1 MFCKMLI
8 IRGNLLLLYEGMQ
21 LLLEVCGAVE
31 GRSREQCVQILKV
44 CHLHLLKQW

>member
-1 MFCKMLI
+1 MLVMKGKLI
-8 IRGNLLLLYEGMQ
+8 NVNAIFKGIQ

-44 CHLHLLKQW
+44 CCPLDA